1 MSTRRRILKPDQ
13 SYTFHSYF
21 TLKFAIADILRELDA
36 TYHLAHL
43 ILPVAPIGTIPTIVE
58 LSHRIDRTRQ
68 QVSLEREMAR
78 REVLKC
84 LVKASA

>member
-36 TYHLAHL
+36 THHLAHF
-43 ILPVAPIGTIPTIVE
+43 ILPVSPVGTIPTIVE
-58 LSHRIDRTRQ
+58 LSHRIDRTHR
-68 QVSLEREMAR
+68 
-78 REVLKC
+78 
-84 LVKASA
+84 LV